1 MLLKNKTAIIT
12 GCARGIGKEILKT
25 FAENGADV
33 FACVRK
39 ETEEFSERIKILSE
53 ENGVEIVPLYFDLRD
68 DVAMKEAVM
77 QIRKSK
83 KKIDILV
90 NNAGVISE
98 SLLFQMTPM
107 ENMREV
113 FEVNFFAQMRLTQ
126 YISRFMQKNENGG
139 SIIFMSSIAA
149 LDGTPGQLEYIG
161 SKAAL
166 IGATKALA
174 NEFGSFNIRVNA
186 VAPGPTKTD
195 MGNEI
200 SEKLAEDAIK
210 RSALGRWGTPEEIAN
225 VVLFLASDLSNYVTG
240 QCIRVDGGGYVGTRI
255 GVYGGGAE
263 LSDFN
268 TLRTFA
274 KKIRLSA
281 IKMGYGAGK
290 KGAHFGGGL
299 SSVEILACLYGGIM
313 KIDPHNP
320 TKEDRDVFIAS
331 KAHCVLSL
339 YPALAHSGFFPEE
352 HLKDFEENE
361 SDLAG
366 HPAMNVA
373 RGIEFSGGSLGMG
386 FSQGVGVALGFR
398 RKNLDNHVFVLIG
411 DGECNEGAI
420 WEAAMSAAHFKLDHL
435 IVVVDKNGLQYDGK
449 TADVMNLQNLSAKF
463 CSFGFD
469 TYETDGHDVIALC
482 DVFADA
488 LRKKNG
494 RPKAVIAKTIK
505 GKGVSFMENRAEWH
519 HGILSKKDYEL
530 AVAELTGGDIP
541 E

>member
-1 MLLKNKTAIIT
+1 MLLENKTAVIT
-12 GCARGIGKEILKT
+12 GCARGIGREILRT
-25 FAENGADV
+25 FAENGANV

-39 ETEEFSERIKILSE
+39 ETEEFSERIKDLSE
-53 ENGVEIVPLYFDLRD
+53 KNGVEIIPLYFDLRD
-68 DVAMKEAVM
+68 EVAMKNAVM

-90 NNAGVISE
+90 NNAGIISE
-98 SLLFQMTPM
+98 SLLFQMTPI

-113 FEVNFFAQMRLTQ
+113 FEVNFFAQIRLTQ
-126 YISRFMQKNENGG
+126 YISRLIQKNENGG
-139 SIIFMSSIAA
+139 SIVFMSSIAA
-149 LDGTPGQLEYIG
+149 FDGTPGQLEYIG
-161 SKAAL
+161 SKAA
-166 IGATKALA
+166 IAGITKALSY
-174 NEFGSFNIRVNA
+174 EFGPLNIRVNA

-200 SEKLAEDAIK
+200 SEELAEDAIK
-210 RSALGRWGTPEEIAN
+210 RSALGRWGTPEEVAN

-240 QCIRVDGGGYVGTRI
+240 QCIRVDGGGYVGARI
-255 GVYGGGAE
+255 GGGGYKKLKEFYA
-263 LSDFN
+263 
-268 TLRTFA
+268 LRDFA

-281 IKMGYGAGK
+281 IKIGYAAGK

-313 KIDPHNP
+313 NVDPHNP
-320 TKEDRDVFIAS
+320 TREDRDIFIAG

-339 YPALAHSGFFPEE
+339 YPALAYSGFFPVERLEE
-352 HLKDFEENE
+352 FEKDASEFG
-361 SDLAG
+361 G
-366 HPAMNVA
+366 HPTMNVA
-373 RGIEFSGGSLGMG
+373 LGIEFSGGSLGMG
-386 FSQGVGVALGFR
+386 LSQGVGVALGFR

-411 DGECNEGAI
+411 DGECNEGSV
-420 WEAAMSAAHFKLDHL
+420 WEAAMSAAHFQLDHL
-435 IVVVDKNGLQYDGK
+435 IVIVDKNGLQYDGE
-449 TADVMNLQNLSAKF
+449 TSAVMDLQNLSAKF

-482 DVFADA
+482 DAFEDA

-494 RPKAVIAKTIK
+494 RPKAIVAKTVK

-519 HGILSKKDYEL
+519 HGILSQKNYEL
-530 AVAELTGGDIP
+530 AIAELTGGDVP